1 MLYAI
6 GGGFLEVLVSP
17 VIDSI
22 PKEEEKRAA
31 EMSILHAIFC
41 WSQVAV
47 IIGTTLFLKIAGN
60 ENWRI
65 IAAIWALI
73 PLFNIVMFIK
83 VPLMPTV
90 AEDERKKTR
99 KLLLS
104 ADFFIVLLA
113 MMCAGASELV
123 MAQWASL
130 FAEKGLGLTKV
141 MGDLVGAGMFAVTMG
156 IGRTLY
162 GMFGKNLTLKKH
174 YWEDVLAVSF
184 VIC

>member
-1 MLYAI
+1 MFSFIGFSSLGLNTLYFSSAYTGLLISVMLYAI

-90 AEDERKKTR
+90 AEDEEKKNKKIIIVSR
-99 KLLLS
+99 
-104 ADFFIVLLA
+104 FFYSITGYDV
-113 MMCAGASELV
+113 CWCIRTGNGA
-123 MAQWASL
+123 
-130 FAEKGLGLTKV
+130 
-141 MGDLVGAGMFAVTMG
+141 MG
-156 IGRTLY
+156 I
-162 GMFGKNLTLKKH
+162 F
-174 YWEDVLAVSF
+174 
-184 VIC
+184 IC